1 MLSKS
6 NPVLAV
12 KASGG
17 IEGMLRAPIA
27 NSMSFVV
34 GFTSIPFNRRY
45 PLALN
50 DSPVLFS
57 AGHEEWHV
65 EHGTSYRRANDGTAH
80 AGGLNIPSSPLPK
93 RRATLRRATLIA
105 ALLRIIPSS
114 CALRLQR
121 RRS

>member
-1 MLSKS
+1 MFSKS

-12 KASGG
+12 KATGG

-45 PLALN
+45 PLSLN
-50 DSPVLFS
+50 ESPVLFS

-65 EHGTSYRRANDGTAH
+65 EHGVSYRRANDGTAH
-80 AGGLNIPSSPLPK
+80 AGGLNIPSPLPM
-93 RRATLRRATLIA
+93 RRATPIA
-105 ALLRIIPSS
+105 ALFRIIP
-114 CALRLQR
+114 
-121 RRS
+121 